1 MSRARRL
8 QTLARLA
15 GMVERNAR
23 LALARS
29 TSELQRREAQQT
41 QLESFDA
48 EYASA
53 WLEAGRSGLP
63 GRDVVALG
71 AFRTSLGRTLDA
83 QRAAVRQAGES
94 RTLDAARWR
103 VLRERLRVFG
113 ELADRAATEEERAR
127 DKRAE
132 RFLDELAARRR
143 PGPE

>member
-29 TSELQRREAQQT
+29 TTELQRREAQQT

-53 WLEAGRSGLP
+53 WIEAGHSGLR
-63 GRDVVALG
+63 GREVVALG
-71 AFRTSLGRTLDA
+71 AFRASLGRTLDA
-83 QRAAVRQAGES
+83 QRAAVRQAG
-94 RTLDAARWR
+94 
-103 VLRERLRVFG
+103 
-113 ELADRAATEEERAR
+113 
-127 DKRAE
+127 
-132 RFLDELAARRR
+132 
-143 PGPE
+143 

>member
-29 TSELQRREAQQT
+29 TTELQRREAQQT

-48 EYASA
+48 EYANA
-53 WLEAGRSGLP
+53 WIEAGHSGLR
-63 GRDVVALG
+63 GREVVALG

-83 QRAAVRQAGES
+83 QRAAVRQAGEA

-113 ELADRAATEEERAR
+113 ELADRAAEQEERAR
-127 DKRAE
+127 DKRAQ
-132 RFLDELAARRR
+132 RFLDELAARPRTES
-143 PGPE
+143 G